1 MSDFYQFSQEEDTQ
15 KCKFLSF
22 KLGAELFAI
31 EIGYVTEINNLL
43 AIISIPGTPDY
54 FKGII
59 SLRGKIIPV
68 IDMRLKLRKEPE
80 AYTDRTCIII
90 LSVEGA
96 QTGLIVD
103 TVAEVLTIS
112 DENIDLPPEMVR
124 SSHSSYLQGI
134 GKSGDDLA
142 LILNCKKI
150 LLEDHI
156 FDLANVIS

>member
-1 MSDFYQFSQEEDTQ
+1 MSDLYQLSQEEDTQ
-15 KCKFLSF
+15 KSKFLSF
-22 KLGAELFAI
+22 RLGTELFAI
-31 EIGYVTEINNLL
+31 EIRFVTEINNML
-43 AIISIPGTPDY
+43 AIISIPGTPEY

-68 IDMRLKLRKEPE
+68 IDMRLKLHKEPE
-80 AYTDRTCIII
+80 VYNDRTCIII

-112 DENIDLPPEMVR
+112 DENIDLPPEMK
-124 SSHSSYLQGI
+124 HSLGNSFLQGI

-142 LILNCKKI
+142 LILNCKQI
-150 LLEDHI
+150 LLEDDI
-156 FDLANVIS
+156 FDLVQVVS